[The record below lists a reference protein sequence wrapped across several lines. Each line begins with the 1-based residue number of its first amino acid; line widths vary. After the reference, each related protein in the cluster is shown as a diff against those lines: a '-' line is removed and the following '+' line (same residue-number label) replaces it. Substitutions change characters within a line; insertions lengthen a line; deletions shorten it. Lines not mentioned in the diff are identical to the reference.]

1 MKCRKHTT
9 DLSSLIG
16 VCASCLRDR
25 LLTIIQAQEQANKNN
40 TSSSTPSDQS
50 QPPQIQRPLNKPR
63 LQHTLSNQQQQ
74 SHIITTTNSGCIGAT
89 SSSSSSRKN
98 LIRFASFSNL
108 FRSSHINNNRNNKNK
123 NYPSVTSSPSIQRR
137 RYVRNRGVSP
147 VRSSDCE
154 KDGEFSDESS
164 EYESAESTSCK
175 QTPQKTPLRRVN
187 GGTGG
192 WIFCLSPLVRAR
204 SPNRLW
210 SMKGKGADGGGVVV
224 PHLSYAK
231 SFVANRSRKL
241 ADFGRSTDPNR

>member
-9 DLSSLIG
+9 DLTSLTG

-25 LLTIIQAQEQANKNN
+25 LLLIIQAQELANKN
-40 TSSSTPSDQS
+40 SSTPSDQS
-50 QPPQIQRPLNKPR
+50 QPPQIQRPLHKPR
-63 LQHTLSNQQQQ
+63 HQHTLSEQP
-74 SHIITTTNSGCIGAT
+74 HIAITTNSGCIGHAT
-89 SSSSSSRKN
+89 SSSSSSKKN

-108 FRSSHINNNRNNKNK
+108 FRSSHNNHNEKNRS
-123 NYPSVTSSPSIQRR
+123 YPSVTSSPSIQRR

-154 KDGEFSDESS
+154 NFSDDESS

-187 GGTGG
+187 GTGTGG

-204 SPNRLW
+204 SPSRLW
-210 SMKGKGADGGGVVV
+210 SAENNMKLTCLVGLVEMPFTA
-224 PHLSYAK
+224 
-231 SFVANRSRKL
+231 L
-241 ADFGRSTDPNR
+241 ARLKYSETK

>member
-9 DLSSLIG
+9 DLTSLSG

-25 LLTIIQAQEQANKNN
+25 LLLIIQAQEQANN
-40 TSSSTPSDQS
+40 TSSTPSDQSQS

-63 LQHTLSNQQQQ
+63 HQHTLSEQP
-74 SHIITTTNSGCIGAT
+74 HIAITNSGCIGHAT
-89 SSSSSSRKN
+89 SSSSSSKKN

-108 FRSSHINNNRNNKNK
+108 FRSSHNNQFEKNRS
-123 NYPSVTSSPSIQRR
+123 YPSVTSSPSIQRR

-154 KDGEFSDESS
+154 NDDEFDDESS

-187 GGTGG
+187 GGGGTGG

-204 SPNRLW
+204 SPSRLW
-210 SMKGKGADGGGVVV
+210 SMKGKGGSDGVVV

>member
-9 DLSSLIG
+9 DLTSLTG

-25 LLTIIQAQEQANKNN
+25 LLIIIQAQEQANKTN
-40 TSSSTPSDQS
+40 SSPPSDQS

-63 LQHTLSNQQQQ
+63 HHHTLSDQP
-74 SHIITTTNSGCIGAT
+74 HVITASTNSGCIGHAT
-89 SSSSSSRKN
+89 SSSSSRKN

-108 FRSSHINNNRNNKNK
+108 FRSSHNNNNKNNK
-123 NYPSVTSSPSIQRR
+123 SYPSVTSSPSIQRR

-154 KDGEFSDESS
+154 NDDEFDDESS

-187 GGTGG
+187 GTGTGG

-210 SMKGKGADGGGVVV
+210 SMKGKGSDGGVVV